1 MFHLVGKKE
10 RKGAKMLRT
19 EGRTEHE
26 IAPMLAL
33 LDLAIQ
39 QEQPGRARRG
49 GVKIL
54 LLKLAKREAKHAS
67 SRCACVEDTITR

>member
-1 MFHLVGKKE
+1 
-10 RKGAKMLRT
+10 
-19 EGRTEHE
+19 
-26 IAPMLAL
+26 MLAL